1 MRLLALPYT
10 PSPKPEP
17 EPKSYTVELTVHVAV
32 TVQATSA
39 ESALDQVYQD
49 HGLPRELPWH
59 STPVMVALLEKNP
72 PSDPHQGNSH

>member
-10 PSPKPEP
+10 PSPKP

>member
-39 ESALDQVYQD
+39 ESALDQVYRD

-72 PSDPHQGNSH
+72 PSDPHQDNSH

>member
-1 MRLLALPYT
+1 MRLLGLPYT
-10 PSPKPEP
+10 PSPKPK
-17 EPKSYTVELTVHVAV
+17 PKSYTVELTVHVAV

-59 STPVMVALLEKNP
+59 STPVMVALLENNP

>member
-10 PSPKPEP
+10 PSAKPAR
-17 EPKSYTVELTVHVAV
+17 KSYTVELTVHVAV
-32 TVQATSA
+32 TVQATSP
-39 ESALDQVYQD
+39 EDALDQVYQD

>member
-17 EPKSYTVELTVHVAV
+17 ERKSYTVELTVHVAV
-32 TVQATSA
+32 TVQASSA

-72 PSDPHQGNSH
+72 PSEPHQGNSH

>member
-1 MRLLALPYT
+1 MRLLGLPYT
-10 PSPKPEP
+10 PSPKPK
-17 EPKSYTVELTVHVAV
+17 PKSYTVELTVHVAV

>member
-10 PSPKPEP
+10 PSPKPER
-17 EPKSYTVELTVHVAV
+17 KSYTVELTVHVAV
-32 TVQATSA
+32 TVLASSA
-39 ESALDQVYQD
+39 DDALDQVYQD

-72 PSDPHQGNSH
+72 PSDPHHGNSH

>member
-10 PSPKPEP
+10 PSPKPKP